1 MFLFQFSCELL
12 QRYVFWFLYACVEQE
27 RYEYES
33 RYVCA
38 ELEQYVSLFRNGSSF
53 EQSCEYEFE
62 ERLQLHCTCKSV
74 GLDGSL

>member
-27 RYEYES
+27 QYEYES
-33 RYVCA
+33 HSEYA
-38 ELEQYVSLFRNGSSF
+38 EQEQYVSLFRSDSLF